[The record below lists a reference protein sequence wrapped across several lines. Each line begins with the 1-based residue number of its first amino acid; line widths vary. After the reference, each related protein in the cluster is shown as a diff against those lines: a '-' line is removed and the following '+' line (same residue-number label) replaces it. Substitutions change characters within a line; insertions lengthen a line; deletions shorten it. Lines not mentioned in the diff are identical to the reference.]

1 MTSIL
6 FDLTFF
12 CWKQEEKDIK
22 ENKLWILFISFQIN
36 SILCSIRLFNMAH
49 AIICAQCGQH
59 IIFSEINAIV
69 HYSCEHVEHE
79 NVISIIIL
87 TT

>member
-1 MTSIL
+1 VTSIL

-59 IIFSEINAIV
+59 IIFSELSFEFFFARDN
-69 HYSCEHVEHE
+69 
-79 NVISIIIL
+79 SICFIL
-87 TT
+87 TGKE